1 MILIGLL
8 FYLYILRLKPYLK
21 YIIYKFRLAGWLDIL
36 LYRISELHNR
46 KANQVYKQQYPQ
58 TVLPADYAFYE
69 TYQLIYQK
77 FIEDGE
83 LAAREITEWTNPY
96 INSQNPC
103 LLDWGCGAGRIIR
116 HLSALQPHTILY
128 GCDVNEEIIDWNKSN
143 YPNICFTAIHG
154 FPPMLYAPSFFNL
167 VYGISVFT
175 HIEAGQQVNWL
186 IELHRILQ
194 TNGILLITTHGPY
207 YYKKLL
213 PVEKKILM
221 EKGLYTQTY
230 FKQGHR
236 MMSTYHQPTHFK
248 KMIEPYFTI
257 LEYYD
262 GTVHPNK
269 TGGQDLWILQKKS

>member
-1 MILIGLL
+1 M
-8 FYLYILRLKPYLK
+8 
-21 YIIYKFRLAGWLDIL
+21 

-46 KANQVYKQQYPQ
+46 KANQLYKQRNPQ
-58 TVLPADYAFYE
+58 TVLPADYALYE

-83 LAAREITEWTNPY
+83 LAAREITEWTKPY
-96 INSQNPC
+96 ITPIQNPC

-116 HLSALQPHTILY
+116 HLSALQPHALLY
-128 GCDVNEEIIDWNKSN
+128 GWDVNEEMIGWNKKH
-143 YPNICFTAIHG
+143 YPNISFTAMHS

-175 HIEAGQQVNWL
+175 HIDAGLHVSWL

-194 TNGILLITTHGPY
+194 TNGILLITTNGPY

-213 PVEKKILM
+213 PVQKKILIV
-221 EKGLYTQTY
+221 KGLYTQTY

-236 MMSTYHQPTHFK
+236 MMSTYHQPAYFT

-262 GTVHPNK
+262 GAMHPHK
-269 TGGQDLWILQKKS
+269 IGGQDVWILQKRTNPE